1 MKKNSWVL
9 VCLAVSPAWW
19 LPQLSFSQESGAT
32 PQPAVDLPTV
42 EVVGALPVG
51 GAGIALNEFAA
62 NVQKINAQD
71 IQTQGVTNLADLIN
85 NNLGSVSLSNGTG
98 NPYQNDVNY
107 RGFQASSLL
116 GAPVGV
122 SVYFDGVRMNE
133 PFGSVVNWDLIPTNA
148 VSKLQLMPG
157 SNPVFGLNTLGGAL
171 VVETKN
177 GKTNAGSSLS
187 ATLGSYN
194 RVQLGFEKG
203 WVDTA
208 HNTDYFF
215 AGNIDRQNG
224 YRDHSGSDVKQFFE
238 KTRWRGDKS
247 KNTLE
252 FSMALADTSLSGTQS
267 LPLDMMSNPR
277 SAYTWPDTTANQMAL
292 FNLKGTHQLDDDH
305 QLSGNVFYR
314 QSNAH
319 NINSNAALDDG
330 CYVTINGVTSLADS
344 TSTSG
349 TPVAATSPT
358 HAKCYMAPNGSTP
371 NSATNSS
378 LGFARWTNSINT
390 SLIETQTRQET
401 VGTSLQWSS
410 FAKLFEKENSLT
422 VGGSFDRSKISYQ
435 QTTFLAQLINYQ
447 TVVTPNKEY
456 GFTSNGLVPSATN
469 LPAFTASNVIS
480 GVTLDSYTTNL
491 SAYFTNNIKLTE
503 QLNATASG
511 SFNYTALN
519 QSGANSQYLNDDGGY
534 SWTDSV
540 TNVKYYNPSYLNAWK
555 YNLTQN
561 TIPAGATAGPQTN
574 DLSGT
579 HSYARFNPS
588 VGVNYNVDPRLGFFG
603 GYSES
608 MRAPTSIELSCADPN
623 RPCALPTGFNG
634 DPDLKAV
641 VAHTF
646 ELGGRGKMFD
656 HTFWNAAIYS
666 ARLSNDIQFIA
677 SSSALGYFANV
688 GDTERKGLEVG
699 TQTQL
704 KQWFFS
710 ANYGFVNA
718 TYLTPFTTASG
729 QDVVSG
735 NKIPGI
741 AQQTLKL
748 RSAYTVNPNWR
759 VGANLLLVSGQYA
772 HGNESNTD
780 PDGKVPGYAL
790 VHLDVH
796 HKIDAHWSAS
806 LNINNL
812 FNKQYASYGLSG
824 TTSIYSLNSQQFITP
839 APTRAAW
846 VGLMY
851 KF

>member
-9 VCLAVSPAWW
+9 VCLAASPAWW
-19 LPQLSFSQESGAT
+19 LPQLSFSQESGAN

-203 WVDTA
+203 WVDAA

-224 YRDHSGSDVKQFFE
+224 YRDHSASDVKQFFE
-238 KTRWRGDKS
+238 KTRWRGDKG

-319 NINSNAALDDG
+319 NINSNASLDDG
-330 CYVTINGVTSLADS
+330 C
-344 TSTSG
+344 
-349 TPVAATSPT
+349 TPAQCANQ
-358 HAKCYMAPNGSTP
+358 APNGTAL
-371 NSATNSS
+371 NSVTDPTALA
-378 LGFARWTNSINT
+378 LGYGVWTNSINT
-390 SLIETQTRQET
+390 SLIASSTQQNTW
-401 VGTSLQWSS
+401 GASLQWSS
-410 FAKLFEKENSLT
+410 FSRLLEKENSLT
-422 VGGSFDRSKISYQ
+422 VGSSLDRSKIVYDQ
-435 QTTFLAQLINYQ
+435 KTTLAQLVNYQ
-447 TVVTPNKEY
+447 AVASSNKTY
-456 GFTSNGLVPSATN
+456 GFTANGLAPSATN
-469 LPAFTASNVIS
+469 LPSFEPNPVLSDVHLNSFTTHWS
-480 GVTLDSYTTNL
+480 T
-491 SAYFTNNIKLTE
+491 YFTDTLHLTE
-503 QLNATASG
+503 KLNATASG

-519 QSGANSQYLNDDGGY
+519 QTGANNKYLNVDGGY
-534 SWTDSV
+534 SWTDAV
-540 TNVKYYNPSYLNAWK
+540 TGVDYYNPAYANAYK
-555 YNLTQN
+555 YDN
-561 TIPAGATAGPQTN
+561 TGAANGVPAGATAGPQTN

-579 HSYARFNPS
+579 HRYARFNPS

-824 TTSIYSLNSQQFITP
+824 ATSIYTMTSQQFITP